1 MRVIRQVHDEL
12 SQQCAEQLRHDVRQ
26 HVAPREQP
34 VDRLGEGHGRV
45 DVGAGHAAEH
55 EHREHDA
62 ETVAHGDVQPS
73 GVVALRVLEFD
84 VGDRA
89 IAEDHQDGGAEEL
102 GSQLGKEGIFHG
114 FFFSLH
120 RIADMADCS
129 RSLDDWI
136 SLVLPATQFR
146 WVRKQTT

>member
-1 MRVIRQVHDEL
+1 MAGSYTSSFFCRSLRG
-12 SQQCAEQLRHDVRQ
+12 SGMGMAESRH
-26 HVAPREQP
+26 
-34 VDRLGEGHGRV
+34 
-45 DVGAGHAAEH
+45 
-55 EHREHDA
+55 
-62 ETVAHGDVQPS
+62 
-73 GVVALRVLEFD
+73 VLEFD

>member
-12 SQQCAEQLRHDVRQ
+12 SQQCAKQLRHDVRQ